1 MDVESTVHKVLSG
14 AIARILRP
22 LFRVLL
28 RNQLSFN
35 AFSDI
40 AKRVY
45 LEVASREFGIPG
57 KKQTVSRVSI
67 LSGLTRKEVQ
77 RVLKLVPS
85 TDSESVERYNRAAR
99 VVAGW
104 VRDSDF
110 GDASGN
116 PLALAPQQ
124 GAVSF
129 ASLVRRHSGDV
140 PARAVLDELLRVG
153 AVDTLP
159 DGRVRLLARAYV
171 PRGSEP
177 DKLNILGTDVADLIS
192 TIDHN
197 LQLGGH
203 DPLFQPKVM
212 LGGRDPLFQ
221 RKVMYDNLPAEA
233 LPEFRDHSSEQAQAL
248 LERLDRWLAEHDR
261 DTNPRVTGT
270 GRLRAG
276 VGIYYFEEQLAP
288 TPTEEQ

>member
-1 MDVESTVHKVLSG
+1 MDAESTVHKVLSG
-14 AIARILRP
+14 AIERILRP

-28 RNQLSFN
+28 RNQFSFN

-67 LSGLTRKEVQ
+67 LSGLTRKEVH
-77 RVLKLVPS
+77 RVLNLIPS
-85 TDSESVERYNRAAR
+85 IDSESVERYNRAAR

-104 VRDSDF
+104 VRDPDF

-116 PLALAPQQ
+116 PVALAPQR
-124 GAVSF
+124 GPVSF

-171 PRGSEP
+171 PRGSER
-177 DKLNILGTDVADLIS
+177 DKLNILGTDVADLIT

-221 RKVMYDNLPAEA
+221 RKVMYNNLPAEA

-288 TPTEEQ
+288 RPA